1 MRACVR
7 LSVCLRVCLHVC
19 LRVCVR
25 LRLRLRVRLR
35 VCLRVSV
42 CVLFVCVWVYLDV
55 SVLLTLETNKL
66 CFDVFLRFTYIYANC
81 NKPQRSV

>member
-1 MRACVR
+1 MCYKLTRKCTVCACVR
-7 LSVCLRVCLHVC
+7 LRVCL
-19 LRVCVR
+19 CV
-25 LRLRLRVRLR
+25 RLRVRLR

-66 CFDVFLRFTYIYANC
+66 CFDVFPRFTDIYANC